1 MVPRGI
7 DLIIRTRLK
16 EILETGLYFFTG
28 TLHCEKNTCCAR
40 DAFISFE
47 EEKKMNLSRRKNV
60 IGKLYAVLSVLWSRQ
75 PDFPAVFRK
84 SSRRKCMDSHGGIC
98 RYSDR
103 FSDFLVWQQSQNQ
116 EGWMCW
122 QKEFILFLHLYLPF

>member
-1 MVPRGI
+1 MNQ
-7 DLIIRTRLK
+7 LTKK
-16 EILETGLYFFTG
+16 EYNISG
-28 TLHCEKNTCCAR
+28 TYIVLH
-40 DAFISFE
+40 DFWS
-47 EEKKMNLSRRKNV
+47 
-60 IGKLYAVLSVLWSRQ
+60 GKF
-75 PDFPAVFRK
+75 DFPAVFRK